1 MALSIREQALAGL
14 KAALD
19 GITGVPGLQVLRN
32 EDAAIDPFPTLI
44 QVDAESTQRV
54 AERAA
59 GSSVYAIELVVEGYV
74 SASLPAATGPALS
87 DLYARAWQAAK
98 GAETTVAAI
107 FEVLEGE
114 TTTALVR
121 EDGVAPHAVFALTV
135 ALSFGARP
143 DDPFT
148 PA

>member
-14 KAALD
+14 KTALD
-19 GITGVPGLQVLRN
+19 GITGVPGVQVLRN
-32 EDAAIDPFPTLI
+32 EDTAVERFPTLI

-54 AERAA
+54 VERAA
-59 GSSVYAIELVVEGYV
+59 GVTVYALELTVEGYV
-74 SASLPAATGPALS
+74 SASLPAETGPALS

-98 GAETTVAAI
+98 GAEAAVAAI
-107 FEVLEGE
+107 FEVREGE

-135 ALSFGARP
+135 ALGFGARP